1 MQDMARKSESRK
13 RIKMIWLRMD
23 VDNPCYYNIVYSN
36 LRLRWKVPI
45 PGYFQQVRE
54 TLAFLKANYPKIPRL
69 WFIRSIILPPPNLL
83 DSEVI
88 GLHVTE
94 PRNILNEYSLVSK
107 WLGRDIDYYTRHG
120 KAKVRS
126 GRIWTRDDEH
136 YVKTVLPHLTD
147 LSDKPH
153 YTITRLPGQPS
164 NLDLSCIDHLLLHP
178 EHYRI
183 AKQELDELLE
193 RVSKIA
199 T

>member
-1 MQDMARKSESRK
+1 
-13 RIKMIWLRMD
+13 MIWLRMD
-23 VDNPCYYNIVYSN
+23 VDNPCYYHIVYSN

-54 TLAFLKANYPKIPRL
+54 TLAFLKAKYPNIPRI
-69 WFIRSIILPPPNLL
+69 WFIRSIVLPPSNLL

-94 PRNILNEYSLVSK
+94 PRNILKEYSLVRS

-120 KAKVRS
+120 KAKLRS
-126 GRIWTRDDEH
+126 GRKWTEDDER
-136 YVKTVLPHLTD
+136 YVKAVLPHLTD

-153 YTITRLPGQPS
+153 YTIIRLTAEPS
-164 NLDLSCIDHLLLHP
+164 KLNLNGIDHILLHP
-178 EHYRI
+178 EHFRI
-183 AKQELDELLE
+183 AKQELDDLLE

-199 T
+199 A